1 MSDDTVDL
9 PAVICQTIQKN
20 AQVFAC
26 YQLNVCHSASI
37 GELII
42 ISKETKEI
50 IFSTKKFKK
59 GGAHSFTRD
68 SKQFIEFCEKFN
80 AKKYREIGIKK
91 GFGMS

>member
-1 MSDDTVDL
+1 MD
-9 PAVICQTIQKN
+9 
-20 AQVFAC
+20 
-26 YQLNVCHSASI
+26 QLIMTDSMEYINCDSFSCSGI